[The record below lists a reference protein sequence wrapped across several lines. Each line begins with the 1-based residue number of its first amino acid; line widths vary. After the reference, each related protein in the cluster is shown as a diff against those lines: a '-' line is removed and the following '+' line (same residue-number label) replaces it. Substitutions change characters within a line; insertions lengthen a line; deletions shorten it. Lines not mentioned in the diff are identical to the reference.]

1 MHDFPHAYTR
11 LGSRNFTCESKL
23 LEGQRSDR
31 IFSCKDFT
39 PPMPHPTDAIY
50 VWPRVARQWVI
61 PRRLNFIYTL
71 THQWFFT
78 RRPYGSMKGRP
89 KGLCDP
95 GPICTYI
102 YANLYTRFP
111 QILGNTGKRQTAAT
125 VSSRSR
131 APKPHST
138 TRQTPYRNDCVE
150 SVKGAPRP

>member
-1 MHDFPHAYTR
+1 MHDFPNAYTR
-11 LGSRNFTCESKL
+11 SGSRIFTCEFKL

-31 IFSCKDFT
+31 VFPCKDFT

-78 RRPYGSMKGRP
+78 RRPDGSMKGRP

-95 GPICTYI
+95 GPICTNSHS
-102 YANLYTRFP
+102 ARATPNKRASTRP
-111 QILGNTGKRQTAAT
+111 QRLCQVGQRHQSHNKRAGRHHTVTT
-125 VSSRSR
+125 VSSR
-131 APKPHST
+131 
-138 TRQTPYRNDCVE
+138 
-150 SVKGAPRP
+150 